1 MVRFE
6 IELNS
11 LVLSDPVAHVEVG
24 ADVPLPV

>member
-1 MVRFE
+1 MRFE

-11 LVLSDPVAHVEVG
+11 LVLSDPVPHVEVG